1 VRGHHRHRHRS
12 RYGRRRLVR
21 TIVIGVIA
29 LLVVDLAW
37 ASWLAFSGLRSAR
50 TSIEA
55 GSDALARGELTLA
68 ASALA
73 QAEGSAVK
81 AASARSHPAVMLAA
95 ALPFIGDDV
104 HAVTTMAEATEL
116 AASAGEALA
125 AGLAVTDWNGEG
137 LPGFRSGGRFDPTV
151 IRQAS
156 SGLQAAARG
165 LDEAVATADTIE
177 VDGLVQPL
185 GAEVSEAR
193 SRLRRQSSLVGA
205 AADLSALL
213 PPMLG
218 EREPR
223 EYLLAFQNL
232 SAPQGTGGYFGFYGV
247 LRADR
252 GEISLIELLPA
263 KAVPP
268 VPPVAV
274 PDEVARRYGRFGV
287 NRLLYASNYSP
298 DVPTSSEVAL
308 EIVEA
313 AGRGSY
319 DGVVWTDTVW
329 MADVLH
335 SVGDVESAGWPE
347 PITADNLVDVL
358 NRQTFLIERP
368 GRSDRIQGR
377 IGLDLWRSLLE
388 RSVDPRAFAE
398 AMSLGVGAGHFMV
411 YSAEPD
417 EEQALVDLGADGTFE
432 AGENPLAVVW
442 QDAVAS
448 RAGFFAD
455 KPVSTSVSLDADG
468 AATVSTEA
476 TLRQDAPDG
485 PPSPLLGDGAGDTP
499 VGGWAANVEV
509 YLPVDAE
516 DVRVR
521 ATRPSVTDVGV
532 ALDRP
537 VADCFLYAGPG
548 GEMSCRV
555 GYRVPGA
562 ATRID
567 DDWEYRV
574 HVRPQAALRPSAA
587 AIEVTLPEG
596 ATVTGTSPGVTVE
609 GGVARWSGEPAEP
622 TGVWVR
628 YELA

>member
-1 VRGHHRHRHRS
+1 
-12 RYGRRRLVR
+12 
-21 TIVIGVIA
+21 VIT
-29 LLVVDLAW
+29 LLVVDLVW
-37 ASWLAFSGLRSAR
+37 AGWLAYSGLRSAR

-55 GSDALARGELTLA
+55 GSDALARGDLTLA

-73 QAEGSAVK
+73 QAEGA
-81 AASARSHPAVMLAA
+81 AASAASAESHPAVMLAGA
-95 ALPFIGDDV
+95 SPFIGDDV
-104 HAVTTMAEATEL
+104 QAVTTMAEATEL

-137 LPGFRSGGRFDPTV
+137 LPGFQAGGRLDPSV

-156 SGLQAAARG
+156 SGLQAAANG

-185 GAEVSEAR
+185 GAAVIDAR
-193 SRLRRQSSLVGA
+193 SRLRQQSSLVGA
-205 AADLSALL
+205 AADLSVLL

-218 EREPR
+218 EGEPR

-232 SAPQGTGGYFGFYGV
+232 SAPRGTGGYLGFYGI

-252 GEISLIELLPA
+252 GEISLTELLPA
-263 KAVPP
+263 SVVPEVAP
-268 VPPVAV
+268 VPV
-274 PDEVARRYGRFGV
+274 PDDVSRRYARFGV

-298 DVPTSSEVAL
+298 DVPTSSEIAL

-319 DGVVWTDTVW
+319 DGVVWADTVW
-329 MADVLH
+329 MADVLR
-335 SVGDVESAGWPE
+335 SVGDVESAGWPGLL
-347 PITADNLVDVL
+347 TADNLVDVL

-368 GRSDRIQGR
+368 GRSDRIQGQ
-377 IGLDLWRSLLE
+377 IGLDVWRSLLE

-398 AMSLGVGAGHFMV
+398 AMSHGVQAGHFAV
-411 YSAEPD
+411 YSVEPAEQ
-417 EEQALVDLGADGTFE
+417 QALVDLGADGTFD

-448 RAGFFAD
+448 RAGYFAD
-455 KPVSTSVSLDADG
+455 KPVSTSVSLDSEG
-468 AATVSTEA
+468 TATVSTEA
-476 TLRQDAPDG
+476 TLRQDAPAG
-485 PPSPLLGDGAGDTP
+485 PPSPLLGDGSGDTP
-499 VGGWAANVEV
+499 IGGWAANLEV
-509 YLPVDAE
+509 YLPVAAE

-521 ATRPSVTDVGV
+521 ATRPSVTDVGE

-537 VADCFLYAGPG
+537 VVDCFLYAGPD

-562 ATRID
+562 TTRMG

-574 HVRPQAALRPSAA
+574 HVRPQAALRPSTA
-587 AIEVTLPEG
+587 AIEVTLPDG
-596 ATVTGTSPGVTVE
+596 ASVTAISPGVTVE
-609 GGVARWSGEPAEP
+609 DGVARWSGEPVEP
-622 TGVWVR
+622 TDVWVR
-628 YELA
+628 YEFD